1 MVSPRSR
8 LTQFYK
14 KGVPSVLKGYLNK
27 ILYGF
32 GFYFFAFYFY
42 YAMFAAQKNTFIF
55 TNYCTLS
62 FFAAFWAYVVCV
74 WG

>member
-1 MVSPRSR
+1 M
-8 LTQFYK
+8 
-14 KGVPSVLKGYLNK
+14 LKGYLNK

-42 YAMFAAQKNTFIF
+42 YAVFAAQKDTFVF
-55 TNYCTLS
+55 SNDGSFS